1 MRRIDRIG
9 HTVCRDIKSYKGA
22 NIKKIS
28 KGDGELKLRLQGL
41 DIQRCFLVSLIFLT
55 SSSCIAA
62 NTN

>member
-41 DIQRCFLVSLIFLT
+41 DIQRCFLVSLIFF
-55 SSSCIAA
+55 
-62 NTN
+62 